1 MKTLYITRHAKSSW
15 KHEHLTDFERPLN
28 KRGHHD
34 APMMGAILREHGADI
49 RIIRSSPANRAL
61 TTARMIAAEL
71 GYPAENIE
79 TDERMYGAGSRELT
93 AIVQMLP
100 DSIDEA
106 MIVGHNPT
114 MMMLAEDLA
123 GFDED
128 NLPTCGIV
136 CADFDVKSWREVL
149 PGKGEIRYFE
159 FPKKH
164 K

>member
-1 MKTLYITRHAKSSW
+1 MKTLYIARHAKSSW
-15 KHEHLTDFERPLN
+15 KHGHLTDFERPLN
-28 KRGHHD
+28 KRGHSD
-34 APMMGAILREHGADI
+34 APMMGGILRERGANI

-61 TTARMIAAEL
+61 TTARMIAEEL

-79 TDERMYGAGSRELT
+79 TDERMYGAGSRELA

-100 DSIDEA
+100 DDVDEA
-106 MIVGHNPT
+106 MVVGHNPA

-128 NLPTCGIV
+128 NLPTCGVV
-136 CADFDVKSWREVL
+136 CVDFNVTSWRDAL
-149 PGKGEIRYFE
+149 PGAGVIRYYE
-159 FPKKH
+159 YPKKH